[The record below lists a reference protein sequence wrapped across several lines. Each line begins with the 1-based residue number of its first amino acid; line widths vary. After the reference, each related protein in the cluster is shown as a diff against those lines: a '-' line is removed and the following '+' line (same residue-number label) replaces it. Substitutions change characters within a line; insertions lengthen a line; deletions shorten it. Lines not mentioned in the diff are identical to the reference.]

1 MTQNTE
7 HINELIVSLCDYAE
21 ERGLITRDD
30 RVFAANAICEDMH
43 VSSFSDI
50 PVQPA
55 GAEAPE
61 VRLERI
67 LIALCDEAVAAGI
80 ISDTSSS
87 RDNFD
92 TRLMGHLT
100 PRPSEVSRRFAD
112 DRRTLPPIIFT
123 APRGI
128 PTTYAPRV
136 WRAICAGAC
145 PPSTATLTFP

>member
-67 LIALCDEAVAAGI
+67 LIALCDKASALCKKLAAAYHL
-80 ISDTSSS
+80 SSS
-87 RDNFD
+87 LSLGIQGVIAAIAISIILSSGSRVVI
-92 TRLMGHLT
+92 RCIA
-100 PRPSEVSRRFAD
+100 RPGAESILVNVLSLFPARRMH
-112 DRRTLPPIIFT
+112 
-123 APRGI
+123 
-128 PTTYAPRV
+128 
-136 WRAICAGAC
+136 
-145 PPSTATLTFP
+145 S